1 MKVKVTWHIAKYGD
15 PYSEFVLCI
24 YPSNVHTHT
33 AVNTPGAVNTHTPWT
48 HTRSSGQPFML
59 RCPGSSWGFGAL
71 LKGTSVVVLRVK
83 RALVIHSPHLQSLP
97 ARDSNPQPLDYESDS
112 LTIRPWLPTSHVKI
126 VFNKYTVIHVCTHF
140 YYKWLK
146 SEHKIRSNCGTF
158 LFWASCKVGDMS
170 LTPFW
175 FTPLDIVFTQNRLLE
190 SSFTIINQKTHLHH
204 CEVH

>member
-1 MKVKVTWHIAKYGD
+1 MWLFKIKYKFWINVKVTWHIAKYGD

-24 YPSNVHTHT
+24 YPSNVHTHSSE
-33 AVNTPGAVNTHTPWT
+33 

-59 RCPGSSWGFGAL
+59 RRLGSSWGFGAL

-83 RALVIHSPHLQSLP
+83 RALDIHSPHLQSLP
-97 ARDSNPQPLDYESDS
+97 ARDSNPQTLDYESDS

-126 VFNKYTVIHVCTHF
+126 VFNKYTVIHVCPHF

-146 SEHKIRSNCGTF
+146 SVHKIRSNCGTF
-158 LFWASCKVGDMS
+158 LFWPSCKVGEMY

-175 FTPLDIVFTQNRLLE
+175 FSALDIVFTQNRLLE
-190 SSFTIINQKTHLHH
+190 SSFTIINRKTHW
-204 CEVH
+204 